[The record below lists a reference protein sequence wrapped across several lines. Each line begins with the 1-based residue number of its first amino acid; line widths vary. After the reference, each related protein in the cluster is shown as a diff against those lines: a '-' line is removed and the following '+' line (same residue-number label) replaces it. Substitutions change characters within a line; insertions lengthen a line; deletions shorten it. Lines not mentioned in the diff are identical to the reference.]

1 MASIVVINDER
12 KEEIELPADMNIFIR
27 RLKQIGFSDDEIIN
41 RQTSIEE
48 CNTGIEY
55 VDKIVNKFKRINILD
70 LDYLYK
76 FTKKINEEEIKEYN
90 AILKYEYE
98 RDNIKDV
105 KELINIL
112 FERNCYIYVENVKDF
127 NDLAIKM
134 IRTNEEVKNLTPD
147 YAKEVFESFNRGWNG
162 RFDVYNE
169 TNGYVACCNKSQI
182 NKRKEIN
189 EYRFRDW
196 DGNVIVFKTDI
207 ITALGVANYGQGT
220 LYKDK
225 ELLFT
230 IELGYYDLLE
240 VYKNLTGRKPYK
252 MSDYETSEDFGI
264 VPATLGHERI
274 KEYSIVVERMNEEEF
289 DG

>member
-27 RLKQIGFSDDEIIN
+27 RLKQMGFSDDEIIN

-55 VDKIVNKFKRINILD
+55 VDKLVNKFKRINIIN
-70 LDYLYK
+70 LDYLDK
-76 FTKKINEEEIKEYN
+76 FTQKISEEEIKLYN
-90 AILKYEYE
+90 AILKYE

-112 FERNCYIYVENVKDF
+112 FERDCYIYVEDVEDF
-127 NDLAIKM
+127 NDLALKLIK
-134 IRTNEEVKNLTPD
+134 TNDEIKNLTQK
-147 YAKEVFESFNRGWNG
+147 YAKDLLESFNRQWDGKFEEYNG
-162 RFDVYNE
+162 
-169 TNGYVACCNKSQI
+169 TNGFVGCCNKRQI
-182 NKRKEIN
+182 EKRKEIN

-196 DGNVIVFKTDI
+196 DGNVTIFKTDI
-207 ITALGVANYGQGT
+207 ITALGVAIYGQGT

-240 VYKNLTGRKPYK
+240 IYKNLTGRKPYN

-274 KEYSIVVERMNEEEF
+274 KEYSIVVEKMNEEEF